1 MSRLKFI
8 PIKDKIPQIPAWQTS
23 EEEFEIPGDRG
34 LVTGLLSD
42 NLEVLD
48 LDLKYELTGDLMKR
62 YSDLVKMYDPDLLS
76 TLTTQKTAN
85 NGYHLMYRC
94 SEIEG
99 NLKLASRPTTIEE
112 KLRDPH
118 LKVMVL
124 IETRGLGG
132 QIAVVPTPGY
142 KLVRGTLETIPT
154 ITIAQREILITCA
167 RAFNEVVEVVKH
179 KSMDSPS
186 GVGRLSPWLDYNLRA
201 DVAALLESK
210 GWTFVFQKGNK
221 LHFKRPGQTD
231 ALTSGNWDIEKGL
244 FSVFSTSTEFEINKG
259 YKPFG
264 VYAMLA
270 HGNDAKE
277 AANTLY
283 KHGYGERNEYK
294 PVEELKISQVNTE
307 DDDFSFLADDAEM
320 KSYHSNVRDG
330 TFEMGLCTGSVTLD
344 KHIRY
349 KRGNLVM
356 INGSDNVGKT
366 TTILYLFVLYSKY
379 NKLKWFLYT
388 TENSNGSISEDIMVF
403 YIGKQLKDMATEEY
417 DSAWKF
423 FKEHFFLVRRSEKM
437 YNVDDAIAM
446 ARKMDDKFG
455 IDGFLVDPWYSVLS
469 DLDNQ
474 NEHAYSYKAIRQLKM
489 FGNMT
494 GTSIYVNIHLATN
507 ASRKVDADGHMLAP
521 QKSDAE
527 GGNKFGNVADDFY
540 TIHRKTQHKEYW
552 MVTELHV
559 RKTKEPKTGGKN
571 TIMDEPILLSMNP
584 QFTGFKIIGDEQKAP
599 VAPKNSIVAL
609 EENRIS
615 ERPEFNDWY
624 SKIERKGPVGDFSQG
639 KDDDGTA
646 PF

>member
-8 PIKDKIPQIPAWQTS
+8 PVANKVPTQKNWQTS
-23 EEEFEIPGDRG
+23 EEEFDIPGDRG
-34 LVTGLLSD
+34 IACGLLSD
-42 NLEVLD
+42 NLEVID
-48 LDLKYELTGDLMKR
+48 FDLKYSLSSDLMQR
-62 YSDLVKMYDPDLLS
+62 YAELVNSYDPDLLKS
-76 TLTTQKTAN
+76 LTVQKTAN
-85 NGYHLMYRC
+85 SGFHFMYRC
-94 SEIEG
+94 SEIQG
-99 NLKLASRPTTIEE
+99 NQKLAMRPTTIEE
-112 KLRDPH
+112 KLRDSH

-124 IETRGLGG
+124 IETRGLLG
-132 QIAVVPTPGY
+132 QVVTIPTPGY
-142 KLVRGTLETIPT
+142 SIIRGTLETIPT

-179 KSMDSPS
+179 RPMESPS
-186 GVGRLSPWLDYNLRA
+186 GQGRVTPWEDFNIRS
-201 DVAALLESK
+201 DVSSILESH

-231 ALTSGNWDIEKGL
+231 ALTSGNWDIEKRL
-244 FSVFSTSTEFEINKG
+244 FSVFSTSTEFEINRG

-270 HGNDAKE
+270 HSNDAKE
-277 AANTLY
+277 AANALY
-283 KHGYGERNEYK
+283 KQGYGERNEYK
-294 PVEELKISQVNTE
+294 PVAELKMSQVNTE

-330 TFEMGLCTGSVTLD
+330 TFEMGLCTGSETLD
-344 KHIRY
+344 RYIRY

-366 TTILYLFVLYSKY
+366 TTILFLFVLYSKV

-403 YIGKQLKDMATEEY
+403 YIGKQLKDMTPDEY

-507 ASRKVDADGHMLAP
+507 AARKTDAEGHMLAP
-521 QKSDAE
+521 QKQDTE
-527 GGNKFGNVADDFY
+527 GGVKFSNVADDFY
-540 TIHRKTQHKEYW
+540 TIHRKTQHKQYW

-571 TIMDEPILLSMNP
+571 TVMDEPILLSMNP
-584 QFTGFKIIGDEQKAP
+584 QFTGFKIIGDEQKDP

-609 EENRIS
+609 EAEQVS
-615 ERPEFNDWY
+615 ERPEFNQWFA
-624 SKIERKGPVGDFSQG
+624 KIERSGPVGDFSQG
-639 KDDDGTA
+639 KDEDDTA